1 MYHEPN
7 SSHVLEIQVGFYH
20 LLPEMLYRGEQAPF
34 QDKADLLD
42 CVHAALALALRS
54 FLVCDKLLLS
64 IISRATQK
72 LLPGV
77 TQRKVAL
84 ASMTKLYASE
94 VATRAALDA
103 VQLHGG
109 YGFTEEFS
117 VGRYVLEAKVLGV
130 GEGNNQ
136 LHRDILADWA
146 FGVRNY

>member
-1 MYHEPN
+1 
-7 SSHVLEIQVGFYH
+7 
-20 LLPEMLYRGEQAPF
+20 
-34 QDKADLLD
+34 
-42 CVHAALALALRS
+42 
-54 FLVCDKLLLS
+54 
-64 IISRATQK
+64 
-72 LLPGV
+72 
-77 TQRKVAL
+77 
-84 ASMTKLYASE
+84 MTKLYASE